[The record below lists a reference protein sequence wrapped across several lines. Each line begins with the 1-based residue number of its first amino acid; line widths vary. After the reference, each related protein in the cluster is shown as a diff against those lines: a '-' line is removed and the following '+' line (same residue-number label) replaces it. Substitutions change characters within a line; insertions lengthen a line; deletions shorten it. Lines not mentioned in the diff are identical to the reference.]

1 MDKKKNILKKQ
12 IKNYEKK
19 FVKKNSLK
27 NPNLK

>member
-1 MDKKKNILKKQ
+1 MDKKINYVEKKS

-19 FVKKNSLK
+19 IVKKSLK

>member
-1 MDKKKNILKKQ
+1 MDKKNMLKKQ

-19 FVKKNSLK
+19 IVKKNSLK